1 MAMTKVM
8 NAVATLGKYTN
19 AQGEEKKRYMTIGSL
34 FRRDDDSLVL
44 KLDAV
49 PVGEDFSGWVN
60 FYEPQERS
68 DTPAKQAPAPSQ
80 DETSAN
86 LDDDIPFD

>member
-68 DTPAKQAPAPSQ
+68 DTPAKQTPAPSQ